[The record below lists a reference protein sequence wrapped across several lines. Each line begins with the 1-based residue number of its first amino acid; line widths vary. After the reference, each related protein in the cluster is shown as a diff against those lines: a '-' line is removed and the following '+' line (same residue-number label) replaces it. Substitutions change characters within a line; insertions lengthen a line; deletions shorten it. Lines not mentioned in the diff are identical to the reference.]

1 MRVTVYTLI
10 DITNTGVVHAAGI
23 EKDYQQH
30 SNYNTVIQTVSLT
43 TNLAPTTV
51 TIKHENINGIGFGS
65 KYRNTQ
71 KYWIAEFNIEQENSV
86 TLPILLQNFKYVP
99 VITGLDETVKI
110 DRPVFIP
117 DDTKFCN
124 VFFNLA
130 DN

>member
-1 MRVTVYTLI
+1 M
-10 DITNTGVVHAAGI
+10 
-23 EKDYQQH
+23 
-30 SNYNTVIQTVSLT
+30 IQTVSLT
-43 TNLAPTTV
+43 TNLEPTIV
-51 TIKHENINGIGFGS
+51 TIKQENINGIGFGS

-99 VITGLDETVKI
+99 VITGLDETVKL
-110 DRPVFIP
+110 DKPVFMP
-117 DDTKFCN
+117 NDTKFCN